1 MASRHGNSNNH
12 EQPLNSSSDDE
23 DEDSMLNQMPN
34 HEEFNTPLDQ
44 RIARTLAAAAVET
57 DNDQT
62 NRTVTTS
69 PLPHE
74 PNFRNSRNT
83 RSTRNSTAY
92 ASSRDQDT
100 DDDRSANNSP
110 VPDPAISTT
119 NNYPHTTALSTTTTS
134 TPPTATN
141 PPVNL
146 SQNFELSL
154 STNEQLYH
162 LLKEAH
168 LSNEHLTARV
178 HELERANQALIAA
191 AQQQAAA
198 ALASPSL
205 DSKQRP
211 GSFHGADG
219 AHMGSSSS
227 STTNNNGGGVAL
239 STLVAERD
247 AALSEMEVL
256 EARARDAEKNADNMV
271 DAMRQ
276 ANDALSADMREA
288 QESLVQSERQVVQL
302 RTTIEE
308 KDTIIRNS
316 TTMVERSKVEMTKM
330 KAEVKEA
337 QETVRKAT
345 TKKQRLESQSLDLKR
360 RLNQLAQDLVA
371 SEDDLKITA
380 MNKIRVEQNVIGL
393 RKEIKKLRGNALRL
407 KNNYDREKLH
417 KKEVDNRLQAERKN
431 RRREHENS
439 SRR

>member
-1 MASRHGNSNNH
+1 
-12 EQPLNSSSDDE
+12 
-23 DEDSMLNQMPN
+23 MLNQMSN
-34 HEEFNTPLDQ
+34 NEEFNTPLDQ

-57 DNDQT
+57 GNDHT
-62 NRTVTTS
+62 NRTLSTS

-83 RSTRNSTAY
+83 RNATAY

-110 VPDPAISTT
+110 VPDPAITT
-119 NNYPHTTALSTTTTS
+119 NYPHTTALSTTTTS
-134 TPPTATN
+134 TPPTATTTTTATN

-168 LSNEHLTARV
+168 LSNERLTARV

-219 AHMGSSSS
+219 ARMGHNNNSNSSS
-227 STTNNNGGGVAL
+227 STTNGGGVAL

-302 RTTIEE
+302 RTTIDE
-308 KDTIIRNS
+308 KDMIIRNS

-337 QETVRKAT
+337 QETARKAT

-417 KKEVDNRLQAERKN
+417 KKEVGNRLQAERKN